1 MSDTNVRRVVVSA
14 IGIEPER
21 SGAFRVASGG
31 RFLAHLSAMKHSVLH
46 LRSGNTSRRREQYR
60 HGLPIVRSTL
70 DTVIVKRKHLYV
82 LIALC
87 MLHDLAVQFAL
98 EAIVLRDV

>member
-1 MSDTNVRRVVVSA
+1 
-14 IGIEPER
+14 
-21 SGAFRVASGG
+21 
-31 RFLAHLSAMKHSVLH
+31 MKHSVLH

-70 DTVIVKRKHLYV
+70 DTVTVKRKHLYV

-87 MLHDLAVQFAL
+87 MLHDLAV
-98 EAIVLRDV
+98 